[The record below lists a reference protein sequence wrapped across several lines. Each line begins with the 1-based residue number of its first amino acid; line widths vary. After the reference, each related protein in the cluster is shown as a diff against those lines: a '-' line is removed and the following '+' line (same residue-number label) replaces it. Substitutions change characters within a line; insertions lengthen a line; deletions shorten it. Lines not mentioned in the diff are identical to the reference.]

1 MSRVLLRILVLLFAL
16 TTVPASAQTRAW
28 LDRAQVSYGETATL
42 NIETTQ
48 SVQLIDYAPLRQ
60 QFDIAGQT
68 VRRSFEM
75 SNGRSVAKSLF
86 AVGIR
91 PRGPG
96 VLTVPALR
104 VGSATTAPLRMTVLP
119 PSVQPA
125 SGDSDAFVETVV
137 DADRPYVQQAVGV
150 LVRLHYAVP
159 LMSGQLD
166 QDPPAGA
173 SLQRVGEDLQYQ
185 REIGGRRYNVVER
198 RYLLIPERSGTLVLP
213 GARFNGMTAGGFFD
227 QVFDDGRKPLS
238 AASPTRRLQV
248 QPIPANA
255 PQPWLPLH
263 DLKLR
268 YAQVPR
274 QAKVGEAATV
284 EIEVQADGAS
294 AAQLPQIGLAATD
307 GVQVFADPPQSDEQ
321 FVDGRPTTSLRRRI
335 ALVPLKPGVLGIPG
349 PRIEWWDA
357 AQGVARTAM
366 LPPIQLQVAP
376 GTEPASASADPA
388 TSPAAAVGMDD
399 APMPSWRA
407 WRRWLPW
414 SLFGLAA
421 LAGVAAWWTVGRAGR
436 PRAVAVDATPEAA
449 AMPPA
454 APALADALKQGDLG
468 GIAHALVAS
477 AGPGVGDLDAVRA
490 RLADAAQANAVAQ
503 LQAARWGAGDADGA
517 LAALRSAFARGA
529 AWRRAERAG
538 KPLLPPLYPGR

>member
-1 MSRVLLRILVLLFAL
+1 MSRFLFRILALLFAL
-16 TTVPASAQTRAW
+16 AVLPASAQTRAW
-28 LDRAQVSYGETATL
+28 LDRAQVTYGETATL

-48 SVQLIDYAPLRQ
+48 SVQLIDYTPLRQ

-75 SNGRSVAKSLF
+75 SNGRSTAKSLF

-104 VGSATTAPLRMTVLP
+104 VGSETTSPLRMTVLP
-119 PSVQPA
+119 PSVQPG
-125 SGDSDAFVETVV
+125 SGDSDVFVETVV

-166 QDPPAGA
+166 QDPPDGA
-173 SLQRVGEDLQYQ
+173 SLQRVGEDVQYQ

-198 RYLLIPERSGTLVLP
+198 RYLLIPERSGSLVLP

-248 QPIPANA
+248 LAIPTNA

-268 YAQVPR
+268 YAQLPK

-294 AAQLPQIGLAATD
+294 AAQLPQIGLGATD

-335 ALVPLKPGVLGIPG
+335 ALVPLKPGALSIPG

-366 LPPIQLQVAP
+366 LPPVQLLQVAP
-376 GTEPASASADPA
+376 GAAPASATAA
-388 TSPAAAVGMDD
+388 QTQSPAQSTSTTD
-399 APMPSWRA
+399 ASRPA
-407 WRRWLPW
+407 WAWLRHWLPW
-414 SLFGLAA
+414 SLFAVAIAA
-421 LAGVAAWWTVGRAGR
+421 GFAAWWTLRRG
-436 PRAVAVDATPEAA
+436 PRVAAIVVDTANPIAI
-449 AMPPA
+449 PPA
-454 APALADALKQGDLG
+454 APALADALKQGELG
-468 GIAHALVAS
+468 GIAQALVAA
-477 AGPGVGDLDAVRA
+477 AGAGADDLDAVRT
-490 RLADAAQANAVAQ
+490 RLDDAAQADAVAQ
-503 LQAARWGAGDADGA
+503 LQAARWGGGDAAAA
-517 LAALRSAFARGA
+517 LAALRSAFAGGA
-529 AWRRAERAG
+529 RWRKSARPG
-538 KPLLPPLYPGR
+538 KALLPPLYPER